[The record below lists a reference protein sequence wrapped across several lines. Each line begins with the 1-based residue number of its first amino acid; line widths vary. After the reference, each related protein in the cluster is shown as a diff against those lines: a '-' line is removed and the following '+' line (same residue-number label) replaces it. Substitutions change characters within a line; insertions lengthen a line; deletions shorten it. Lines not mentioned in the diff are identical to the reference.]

1 MGLGVGRNFIP
12 SQKNNGLMPLPPI
25 YTLRDENC
33 SRLNRQSIYP
43 KVVKVDDAEIEISIW
58 NNDAAELFQEGY
70 RDKRH
75 EPIFHHLRNII
86 SNRFKRN
93 VSRSLVF
100 NMVYMYG
107 PSSSVCHVDSSK

>member
-33 SRLNRQSIYP
+33 FRLNRQSIYP

-58 NNDAAELFQEGY
+58 NDAAAEVFQGGY
-70 RDKRH
+70 RAKRH
-75 EPIFHHLRNII
+75 EILLHPLRNIMAKC
-86 SNRFKRN
+86 SKCN
-93 VSRSLVF
+93 VTRSFVSS
-100 NMVYMYG
+100 MVEAYG
-107 PSSSVCHVDSSK
+107 P